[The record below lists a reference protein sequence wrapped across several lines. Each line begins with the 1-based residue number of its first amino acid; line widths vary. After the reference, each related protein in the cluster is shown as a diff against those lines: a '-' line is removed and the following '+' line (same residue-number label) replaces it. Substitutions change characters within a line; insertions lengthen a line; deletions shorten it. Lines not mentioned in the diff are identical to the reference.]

1 MNAVSETRPS
11 ARVRNVYVEFRGGD
25 AEVDWNEEMVEVSWK
40 GICLSS
46 DLTSAC
52 EEQIAGMMHMG
63 NSPEDYHMRCI
74 SGIQIVGVVEHDV
87 LQFECLR
94 LLPGTCISASSSFL

>member
-11 ARVRNVYVEFRGGD
+11 ARVRNVCVECGGGD
-25 AEVDWNEEMVEVSWK
+25 EEVDWNEEMVEVSGK

-74 SGIQIVGVVEHDV
+74 LGTQIVGVVERDV
-87 LQFECLR
+87 LQFKYLR
-94 LLPGTCISASSSFL
+94 LLPGTCINASSSFL